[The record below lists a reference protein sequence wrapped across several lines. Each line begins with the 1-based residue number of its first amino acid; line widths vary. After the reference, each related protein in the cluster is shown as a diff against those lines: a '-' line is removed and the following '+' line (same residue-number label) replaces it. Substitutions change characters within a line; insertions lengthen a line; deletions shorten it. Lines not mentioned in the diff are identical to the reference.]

1 MSDICHFPAAVSTAA
16 RGSVTGT
23 ASAAARG
30 DVHTGV
36 CRAPQSSVRYIAG
49 PSISSRTSPHTT
61 LSAARA
67 AIEAMAHMRDESW
80 MEPHAIQ
87 DYLIS

>member
-49 PSISSRTSPHTT
+49 PSVSSRTSPHTT
-61 LSAARA
+61 VSAARRPPSPA
-67 AIEAMAHMRDESW
+67 AI
-80 MEPHAIQ
+80 P
-87 DYLIS
+87 